1 MTATQTHTPEA
12 PHHPLA
18 ARWQQLKKDTPRLRQ
33 RDAAHQLGVT
43 EAELVAAHV
52 GTTATRLDTRWV
64 EFLEGMEPV
73 GPVTGLTRNPD
84 VVIEATGTIRNVDI
98 GKMMGVVLDEGL
110 DLRVFLASWLVGFAL
125 VEETARGPR
134 HSVQFFDKSGTAIYK
149 MFLREESNLAAFE
162 ALVAQ
167 HRAEDQSPA
176 QELGTLTALPTEKPD
191 TEIDVEGFLSTWDG
205 LRDTHDFFGMLRKFG
220 VTRTQALRLAEGRW
234 TVPVPA
240 DIYRPLLTRLSADQL
255 PFMTFVGNRG
265 MIQIRTDVAKRV
277 KEVGT
282 WFNILD
288 PHFNLHI
295 NEAGLTQA
303 WIVRKPTV
311 DGVVTGVEFFNAE
324 GDLQLTFFG
333 KRKPGIPEDEAWR
346 ALVKELEPRR
356 DRAAGRAHRDPLRAR
371 TGFTGRG

>member
-1 MTATQTHTPEA
+1 MTAPQIQASETSI
-12 PHHPLA
+12 HPLA
-18 ARWQQLKKDTPRLRQ
+18 LRWQQLRKETPRLRQ

-110 DLRVFLASWLVGFAL
+110 DLRVFLASWHVGFAL

-134 HSVQFFDKSGTAIYK
+134 HSVQFFDTSGTAIFK
-149 MFLREESNLAAFE
+149 MFLREESDVSALQ
-162 ALVAQ
+162 ALVAR
-167 HRAEDQSPA
+167 HRAENQSPV
-176 QELGTLTALPTEKPD
+176 QELGTLAALPEEKPD
-191 TEIDVEGFLSTWDG
+191 AGIDVEGFLTAWDG
-205 LRDTHDFFGMLRKFG
+205 LKDTHDFFGMLRKFG
-220 VTRTQALRLAEGRW
+220 VTRTQALRLAESRW
-234 TVPVPA
+234 TVPVAPDA
-240 DIYRPLLTRLSADQL
+240 YRPLLTLLSETQL

-265 MIQIRTDVAKRV
+265 MIQIRTDVARRV
-277 KEVGT
+277 KEVGA

-295 NEAGLTQA
+295 REAGLTQA

-311 DGVVTGVEFFNAE
+311 DGIVTGVEFFNAQ
-324 GDLQLTFFG
+324 GDLQVTFFG

-346 ALVKELEPRR
+346 ALVKTLEPLPRS
-356 DRAAGRAHRDPLRAR
+356 
-371 TGFTGRG
+371 